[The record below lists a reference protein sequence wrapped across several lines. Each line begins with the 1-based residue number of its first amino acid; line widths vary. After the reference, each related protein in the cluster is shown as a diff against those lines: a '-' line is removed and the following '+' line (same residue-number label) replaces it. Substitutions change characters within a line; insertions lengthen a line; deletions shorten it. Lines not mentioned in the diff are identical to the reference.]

1 MRLRYYRSLKVHTQ
15 LVRACASA
23 ELPPAFSHQLNTTTK
38 RPSRMHDAKSSEY
51 NSSIRI
57 PVSAQEVMTA
67 ELPADAL
74 ARFQYHALGPK
85 GASLSNTHPS
95 REIRLLN
102 ILPGNFEDKIQ
113 FSIIHEKIGSARGS
127 FTALSY
133 TWGNPLPAHL
143 LIHHP
148 TGSRL
153 PVTGNCEK
161 ALRRLRHPGKSMLV
175 WVDAVCINQPDLE
188 ERQAQVSMMG
198 EIYRQAGAVAVYL
211 GEEAENS
218 DLAMEFFASMS
229 RLAWDDPIANI
240 YGEALKALFRR
251 PWFSRV
257 WVLQEVYNAE
267 TVHLMCGEHTVA
279 WSRVQLFRWWH
290 RLGRRDI
297 QSWPLVTTIKD
308 RSRYTSRDV
317 LHLLTQARQ
326 CGATDERDRIYALL
340 PMLHDAASEGLIPDY
355 TLSREEVFLKFAM
368 YIARDGLSFLCT
380 ISHLA
385 DPLQSP
391 GLPTWVPQWD
401 VDDGC
406 TPLWPHT
413 GRAMIE
419 SPELNN
425 SGKDLYH
432 NPYKIHE
439 TRFYESGYSDQS
451 QKPVIL
457 PPNEMSPGRPRLAA
471 RGLWVTQ
478 IAWLSDPL
486 ETSVEELQ
494 DNIPRSYAADSEFLK
509 IWNRRRGQGGYYT
522 YQKSYNYHEYLDVE
536 KGLYD
541 PYRGEYPHPSE
552 HPLHCSIDAALG
564 HAMWK
569 STHYADAEVKAMHQ
583 RRERDQTY
591 RHWREEVVGVVNGRA
606 IFDTVDGG
614 MGLAPAA
621 ARPGDIICILFGA
634 PVPFVLRSVEPGG
647 SFAFIG
653 SCYLDGMMSVK
664 AIEKLRAE
672 KLRTEKLR
680 AEKSRLSAYRRR
692 MPETGLEQIFVL
704 V

>member
-1 MRLRYYRSLKVHTQ
+1 
-15 LVRACASA
+15 
-23 ELPPAFSHQLNTTTK
+23 
-38 RPSRMHDAKSSEY
+38 
-51 NSSIRI
+51 
-57 PVSAQEVMTA
+57 MTA
-67 ELPADAL
+67 ELPADAFS
-74 ARFQYHALGPK
+74 RFQYHALAPK

-113 FSIIHEKIGSARGS
+113 FSIIHKKIGSARGS

-133 TWGNPLPAHL
+133 TWGNPLPAYL
-143 LIHHP
+143 LIHPP

-161 ALRRLRHPGKSMLV
+161 ALRRLRHPEKSMLV
-175 WVDAVCINQPDLE
+175 WVDAVCINQIDLE

-198 EIYRQAGAVAVYL
+198 EIYRQAGAVAAYL

-279 WSRVQLFRWWH
+279 WSKVQLFRWWH

-308 RSRYTSRDV
+308 RSRYTPRDI

-326 CGATDERDRIYALL
+326 CGATDERDKIYALL
-340 PMLHDAASEGLIPDY
+340 PMLHGAASEGLIPDY
-355 TLSREEVFLKFAM
+355 TLSREEVFLKLAM
-368 YIARDGLSFLCT
+368 YIARHGLSFLCT
-380 ISHLA
+380 VSHLV

-391 GLPTWVPQWD
+391 VLPTWVPQWD

-406 TPLWPHT
+406 IPLWPHT

-419 SPELNN
+419 SPELND
-425 SGKDLYH
+425 SGDDLYH
-432 NPYKIHE
+432 NPYKLHE
-439 TRFYESGYSDQS
+439 TRFYESGYSDKS

-457 PPNEMSPGRPRLAA
+457 PPNEMFPGRLRLAT
-471 RGLWVTQ
+471 RGLWVTR

-494 DNIPRSYAADSEFLK
+494 DNIPKLYAAGSEFLK
-509 IWNRRRGQGGYYT
+509 TWTWRRGRGYY
-522 YQKSYNYHEYLDVE
+522 NHREYLDA
-536 KGLYD
+536 KKDLYD
-541 PYRGEYPHPSE
+541 PGYIYQGEYPQPSE

-569 STHYADAEVKAMHQ
+569 PIENAPEAPSRSSMTGLEAMHQ

-591 RHWREEVVGVVNGRA
+591 RHWREEVIGVINGRA
-606 IFDTVDGG
+606 IFDTVDEG

-634 PVPFVLRSVEPGG
+634 PVPFVLRNVEPG

-653 SCYLDGMMSVK
+653 SCYLNGMMSVK
-664 AIEKLRAE
+664 ATEKLRAE
-672 KLRTEKLR
+672 KLR
-680 AEKSRLSAYRRR
+680 LSAYRGGV
-692 MPETGLEQIFVL
+692 PETGLEQTFVL
-704 V
+704 I